1 MLTYENVQL
10 FFHRNE
16 NNFKLGIMATPPDIK
31 GTAEMAVPQ
40 GSSTGE
46 QIRDLRKARGITIT
60 ELADKVGRSIG
71 YLSQVERNM
80 SSVTIPTLQN
90 IATALGVQ
98 VSWFFQGGNDAPE
111 GERDFIVRRANRRSL
126 TFGDTGVFEE
136 LLSPNLSGA
145 LELIITT
152 FKPGSWTGEEDRMR
166 QGEEAG
172 FVIEGML
179 ELWVEGQHFVLAE
192 GDSFSFR
199 RTGPHRCYNPGTSE
213 TRVLWV
219 MTPPSY

>member
-1 MLTYENVQL
+1 MPPTDPKDTPETAVLQ
-10 FFHRNE
+10 
-16 NNFKLGIMATPPDIK
+16 GI
-31 GTAEMAVPQ
+31 
-40 GSSTGE
+40 STGD
-46 QIRDLRKARGITIT
+46 QIRDLRKARGTTIA
-60 ELADKVGRSIG
+60 ELADKIGRSIG

-80 SSVTIPTLQN
+80 SSVTIPTLQK
-90 IATALGVQ
+90 IAAALGVQ
-98 VSWFFQGGNDAPE
+98 VSWFFQGGGNDAPE

-152 FKPGSWTGEEDRMR
+152 FKPGSWTGEEDRVR

-172 FVIEGML
+172 FVLEGTL

-199 RTGPHRCYNPGTSE
+199 RTGPHRCHNPGTSE